1 VKPGLTFLL
10 GSLILVVTQAAHAQ
24 DETLNV
30 PKSIEAGSA
39 FSIQNP
45 GSGEATVYI
54 VGPGQVLK
62 RAVQLGTSTYFPAG
76 SIYNAGHYVV
86 ILAQGSGTSSQSFDV
101 TPVSAPASLSFF
113 AKPSRLPVGLHDGIT
128 GAVYVFDV
136 YHNLIATPTP
146 VSFELSSPSGAMQKQ
161 MVSTRAGAAWTEMDS
176 TSQQGSSKFV
186 AGAGGVSSTSIIR
199 QVPGDP
205 CDLKVSAQPSG
216 QELDL
221 QTAPVLDCSGNAVP
235 DGTIVTFTETYPG
248 GQSTVDVP
256 LKRDI
261 AEVKMPTHDGATFTV
276 ASGVVLGNQIR
287 WGK

>member
-1 VKPGLTFLL
+1 MKPTLTFLV
-10 GSLILVVTQAAHAQ
+10 GSLILAVMQVAHAQ
-24 DETLNV
+24 DEALNV
-30 PKSIEAGSA
+30 PKSIEAGSG
-39 FSIQNP
+39 FSIQNA
-45 GSGEATVYI
+45 GSGEATLYI

-62 RAVQLGTSTYFPAG
+62 RTVQLGTSTYFPAG
-76 SIYNAGHYVV
+76 SVYNAGHYVV
-86 ILAQGSGTSSQSFDV
+86 ILTQASGTSSQSFDV
-101 TPVSAPASLSFF
+101 TPVSAPSSLSFF

-136 YHNLIATPTP
+136 YHNLIAAPTP
-146 VSFELSSPSGAMQKQ
+146 VSFELSSPTGAVQKQ
-161 MVSTRAGAAWTEMDS
+161 QVSTRAGAAWTEMDS

-186 AGAGGVSSTSIIR
+186 ARAGDISSTSIIS

-216 QELDL
+216 QGLDL
-221 QTAPVLDCSGNAVP
+221 QTAPVRDCSGNAVP

-261 AEVKMPTHDGATFTV
+261 AEVRMPAHDGATFTV
-276 ASGVVLGNQIR
+276 ASGVVLGNQIQ

>member
-1 VKPGLTFLL
+1 VKPTLILL
-10 GSLILVVTQAAHAQ
+10 VGSLILAVMQVAHAQ

-39 FSIQNP
+39 FSIQNA
-45 GSGEATVYI
+45 GSGEATLYI
-54 VGPGQVLK
+54 VGPGQVMK
-62 RAVQLGTSTYFPAG
+62 RTVQLGTSTYFPAG
-76 SIYNAGHYVV
+76 SICNAGHYVV
-86 ILAQGSGTSSQSFDV
+86 ILAQGSGTSTQSFDL

-113 AKPSRLPVGLHDGIT
+113 AKPSRLPVGLHNGIT

-136 YHNLIATPTP
+136 YHNLIAAPTP
-146 VSFELSSPSGAMQKQ
+146 VSFELSSPSGAVQKQ
-161 MVSTRAGAAWTEMDS
+161 LVSTRAGAAWTEMDS

-186 AGAGGVSSTSIIR
+186 ARAGDVSSTSIIR

-235 DGTIVTFTETYPG
+235 DGTIVTFTESYPG

-287 WGK
+287 WEK